1 MSASS
6 APSTHLPKND
16 PKLPR
21 PLVLVVIDGW
31 GIAPN
36 WGGNA
41 VSLAK
46 TPFMNMASKHYP
58 HTVLEASGNAVG
70 LPDHERGN
78 SEVGHLN
85 IGAGQIVHES
95 LPAITAAI
103 KDGSFTKS
111 QPLIEA
117 FTRTRKNNN
126 AVHIIGLTSDGG
138 IHSHVDHLYALLD
151 MAKQLNSTNV
161 FIHCI
166 TDGRDT
172 PPFDAQ
178 THLAHLKKQL
188 ARYGFGAICT
198 VSGRYFAMDRD
209 HRWERI
215 EKTYRAM
222 TEGVGH
228 VARSAE
234 GAVAAAYRD
243 GFSDEYIT
251 PTVIQGEG
259 NTYQP
264 IKSGDSVIFF
274 NFRGDRARELT
285 QAIVKP
291 DFDGFKHK
299 VRLENIYFVGF
310 TFYQEGLPMEVAF
323 RPRDVTRPLALIL
336 SEAGLTQLHVAESEK
351 YAHVTYFFNG
361 GSENTYP
368 GEERV
373 VVPSPKV
380 PSYDQVPAM
389 ASASVT
395 ATVLKSLDKYDFIIT
410 NYAPPD
416 MVGHTGNLQA
426 AIKAC
431 EAVDQGLGSIYT
443 AIQQHG
449 GILLITADHGNAE
462 QMVNPKTGE
471 PDTEHSNNPVPFVI
485 VCDQLGPMAL
495 RSAGKLSDIAPTI
508 LELFGIPKSAEMTGE
523 SLIVSLQREKAPATI
538 AQPAKTA

>member
-1 MSASS
+1 MTTS
-6 APSTHLPKND
+6 
-16 PKLPR
+16 KLPR
-21 PLVLVVIDGW
+21 PVVLAVIDGW
-31 GIAPN
+31 GIAPH

-41 VSLAK
+41 VSLAR
-46 TPFMNMASKHYP
+46 TPFMNMAMKSYP
-58 HTVLEASGNAVG
+58 NSVLEASGAAVG

-103 KDGSFTKS
+103 ADGSFAKS
-111 QPLIEA
+111 QPLVEA
-117 FTRTRKNNN
+117 FKLAKKNNT
-126 AVHIIGLTSDGG
+126 AVHIIGLASNGG
-138 IHSHVDHLYALLD
+138 IHSHIDHLYALLK
-151 MAKQLNSTNV
+151 MAKALDFTKV
-161 FIHCI
+161 YIHCI

-172 PPFDAQ
+172 PPFEAQ
-178 THLAHLKKQL
+178 THISHLNKVLEQ
-188 ARYGFGAICT
+188 YGFGVIST

-222 TEGVGH
+222 TEGVGQMAH
-228 VARSAE
+228 SAE

-243 GFSDEYIT
+243 GFSDEYIP

-259 NTYQP
+259 NSFQP
-264 IKSGDSVIFF
+264 IQSGDSVIFY

-285 QAIVKP
+285 QALVKP
-291 DFDGFKHK
+291 DFDGFKRK
-299 VRLENIYFVGF
+299 IVLENVYFVGF
-310 TFYQEGLPMEVAF
+310 TYYQEGLPMEVAF
-323 RPRDVTRPLALIL
+323 RPRNVTRPLALML
-336 SEAGLTQLHVAESEK
+336 SEAGLKQLHVAESEK

-368 GEERV
+368 NEERI
-373 VVPSPKV
+373 VVPSPKAT
-380 PSYDQVPAM
+380 SYDQVPEM
-389 ASASVT
+389 ASAAVT
-395 ATVLKSLDKYDFIIT
+395 EAVVKNLDQYDFIIL

-416 MVGHTGNLQA
+416 MVGHTGNLRA

-431 EAVDQGLGSIYT
+431 EAVDHGLATIYA

-449 GILLITADHGNAE
+449 GILMVTADHGNAE

-471 PDTEHSNNPVPFVI
+471 PDTEHTNSPVPFALI
-485 VCDQLGPMAL
+485 ADQLGAMML
-495 RSAGKLSDIAPTI
+495 RPTGKLSDIAPTV
-508 LELFGIPKSAEMTGE
+508 LELFGIPKSTEMTGQ
-523 SLIVSLQREKAPATI
+523 SLIVSLQREKAPVAA